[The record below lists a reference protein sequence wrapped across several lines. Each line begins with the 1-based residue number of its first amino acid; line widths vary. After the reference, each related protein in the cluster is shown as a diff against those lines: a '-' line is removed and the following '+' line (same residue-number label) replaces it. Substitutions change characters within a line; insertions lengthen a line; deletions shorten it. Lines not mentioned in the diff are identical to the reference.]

1 MAGKVNLDVAEK
13 LDITCRRG
21 DTFSISLTLNDSS
34 GTALDLTGYEFLM
47 DVKTNPVR
55 SRTGVSEREV
65 IASSSLSSSTSNA
78 KALSEEQKSKLS
90 NGFVFSDGTNFGTVT
105 VSASADV
112 MNELPVGSFTYD
124 IQQKVNDVVTT
135 ILRGSFAVNEDISR

>member
-1 MAGKVNLDVAEK
+1 M
-13 LDITCRRG
+13 
-21 DTFSISLTLNDSS
+21 
-34 GTALDLTGYEFLM
+34 Y
-47 DVKTNPVR
+47 
-55 SRTGVSEREV
+55 
-65 IASSSLSSSTSNA
+65 ASCLSSSTSNA